1 VFRSC
6 CESDQIAKPPQGT
19 GVVFVSELVELFV
32 LCDCFIEKGFNG
44 FGRADFFAV
53 DFLAIQ
59 KDRWRDTPAF
69 KKKGY
74 QVEAIDYSAELVEK
88 ARELTGIEV
97 RQQSFYELNE
107 LAKYNGI
114 WACASLLHCER
125 DRLTEV
131 LARIFKAL
139 KPNGVCYM
147 SFKYGD
153 TDREKEGRSFTDLN
167 EQQAYDLLK
176 QIEEEIIEVG
186 KRTIIDLGIHGLHP
200 ELVKIVGR
208 MKFRS
213 SYGQNLLQHSREV
226 ANIMI

>member
-1 VFRSC
+1 MGFRFRKSIKILPGLKINLTHKGI
-6 CESDQIAKPPQGT
+6 SSASIGKPGASLNI
-19 GVVFVSELVELFV
+19 G
-32 LCDCFIEKGFNG
+32 
-44 FGRADFFAV
+44 
-53 DFLAIQ
+53 
-59 KDRWRDTPAF
+59 
-69 KKKGY
+69 KKGY
-74 QVEAIDYSAELVEK
+74 QAEAIDYSAELVEK

-107 LAKYNGI
+107 VAKYDGI

-153 TDREKEGRSFTDLN
+153 SDREKEGRSFTDLN

-176 QIEEEIIEVG
+176 QI
-186 KRTIIDLGIHGLHP
+186 DQAL
-200 ELVKIVGR
+200 
-208 MKFRS
+208 
-213 SYGQNLLQHSREV
+213 LLQQWITVDKRPDRTEEWL
-226 ANIMI
+226 NILIRKVQA